1 MKENKRNRKSK
12 IYGNRAEV
20 SKLILALV
28 VVCVLAVTSVT
39 ITVVYVSV
47 KRYQTTIVEGSG
59 LVNSDSYDNF
69 TDNSEVKTLSDG
81 WMYKVMTT
89 NASESAV
96 DTEDIDVPEHIN
108 IEDYLESYNE
118 LPKLLDLPESDDV
131 KTIKGSESYGRDGFY
146 IEWKDNTFSIL
157 NCSDDTKWI
166 TVYGLTINDNGD
178 KITEVMLNNGWV
190 PVNDGVHPYYYATEV
205 NGQKLGL
212 SFNQN
217 IDKKIIS
224 WTLTNDTSIEWIAKA
239 TTGEDALR
247 RAKEGL
253 YLFDIYVCDSD
264 GNPIQ
269 QSADVSLANVDGTKY
284 DYSLQRDEN
293 GDILCY
299 RFEVKAGEYWY
310 SVKIDGYVD
319 DTAIVPM
326 VVERDSSMTIR
337 LGKTSG
343 IIEY

>member
-1 MKENKRNRKSK
+1 M
-12 IYGNRAEV
+12 
-20 SKLILALV
+20 
-28 VVCVLAVTSVT
+28 
-39 ITVVYVSV
+39 
-47 KRYQTTIVEGSG
+47 
-59 LVNSDSYDNF
+59 DN
-69 TDNSEVKTLSDG
+69 
-81 WMYKVMTT
+81 
-89 NASESAV
+89 
-96 DTEDIDVPEHIN
+96 
-108 IEDYLESYNE
+108 
-118 LPKLLDLPESDDV
+118 
-131 KTIKGSESYGRDGFY
+131 
-146 IEWKDNTFSIL
+146 
-157 NCSDDTKWI
+157 
-166 TVYGLTINDNGD
+166 
-178 KITEVMLNNGWV
+178 
-190 PVNDGVHPYYYATEV
+190 
-205 NGQKLGL
+205 
-212 SFNQN
+212 
-217 IDKKIIS
+217 KKIIDMKYTVDENGKPVS
-224 WTLTNDTSIEWIAKA
+224 ATVIYDDNTYKNVVNDPSQVIEWA
-239 TTGEDALR
+239 TQVARENPKENIRHIMRRASSEDALR